1 MTKALV
7 LLSCLMLAVSCGG
20 QAGEASAA
28 STRSMA
34 ASSSSDISSLPVPED
49 LGSRFAYVYGW
60 RMAEALSQ
68 SGFSGDMSYVA
79 RGTADW
85 LSGEALFSEEEMSQ
99 ITEDFQREAF
109 QKIEERYRA
118 LMEENL
124 NEAEAFLEGNGRRSG
139 VVSLSDKVQYEVIVQ
154 GTGEEASADD
164 TVLVDYQLAILD
176 GDVIE
181 STEGRGAYQVAL
193 ASTVPGFRDV
203 VSEMRVGS
211 RVRAWIHPDEAYGA
225 YGNGNIGP
233 NQLLIFDIELLDIIE

>member
-1 MTKALV
+1 MKRRPVLCALLHGSYLTRHPPCLIFQGMTKALV

-28 STRSMA
+28 STRSVV

-109 QKIEERYRA
+109 QFYEISRA
-118 LMEENL
+118 SAMSIIMFFIMLAVL
-124 NEAEAFLEGNGRRSG
+124 LLAKVLLAAKRRLSNGR
-139 VVSLSDKVQYEVIVQ
+139 
-154 GTGEEASADD
+154 
-164 TVLVDYQLAILD
+164 
-176 GDVIE
+176 
-181 STEGRGAYQVAL
+181 
-193 ASTVPGFRDV
+193 
-203 VSEMRVGS
+203 
-211 RVRAWIHPDEAYGA
+211 
-225 YGNGNIGP
+225 
-233 NQLLIFDIELLDIIE
+233 